1 MHANLHIV
9 NKINSTLEDIWCE
22 EFMHTRFISLED
34 LNSADL
40 PMYPDDFEKFLQ
52 KKCLQQREL
61 LEKNWIPKCAK
72 VLINLKKYW
81 EQLVPKD
88 EEASLQ
94 PPMRFYNCVATL
106 MSNQLRNLVVDSLA
120 EFVSFFEQYQV
131 KLELI
136 YVNFE
141 LFSILCF
148 NLKGRKQI

>member
-1 MHANLHIV
+1 
-9 NKINSTLEDIWCE
+9 
-22 EFMHTRFISLED
+22 
-34 LNSADL
+34 
-40 PMYPDDFEKFLQ
+40 MYPDDFEKFLQ